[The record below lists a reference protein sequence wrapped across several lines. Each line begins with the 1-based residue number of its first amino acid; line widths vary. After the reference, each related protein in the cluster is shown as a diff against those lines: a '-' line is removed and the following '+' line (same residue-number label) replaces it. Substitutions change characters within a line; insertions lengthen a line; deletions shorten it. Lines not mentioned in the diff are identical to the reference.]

1 MIDLSR
7 ARAPSRKVTLAA
19 VILSFVWLI
28 MLTIGTG
35 NADIEIL
42 RALYAGGRP
51 LLVWIA
57 YAFTTLGS
65 AWVTVPAGLAAF
77 GYLAWARRKEA
88 AIVTFVVIAVGRM
101 LVEAQKYSIGRFR
114 PEDEAHLVPVSTP
127 SFPSGH
133 SANSMIVCLTLAI
146 IFFGHTRWRYP
157 AAALAVL
164 LSLCIGVSRIML
176 GVHWPTDVIGGWAFG
191 LLWVSLALPQAER
204 LAKPANIS

>member
-7 ARAPSRKVTLAA
+7 LRAPSRFVTIAA
-19 VILSFVWLI
+19 VLLALLWFA
-28 MLTIGTG
+28 MLTVGTG
-35 NADIEIL
+35 TADDDL
-42 RALYAGGRP
+42 YRALYAGGRP

-65 AWVTVPAGLAAF
+65 AWVTVPLGLAAF

-88 AIVTFVVIAVGRM
+88 AIVTFVVIMVGRL

-114 PEDEAHLVPVSTP
+114 PEDEVHLVPVSTP

-146 IFFGHTRWRYP
+146 VFFGHTRWRYP

-164 LSLCIGVSRIML
+164 LSVCIGISRIML

-191 LLWVSLALPQAER
+191 LLWVMLALPQVER
-204 LAKPANIS
+204 LAKVREIG